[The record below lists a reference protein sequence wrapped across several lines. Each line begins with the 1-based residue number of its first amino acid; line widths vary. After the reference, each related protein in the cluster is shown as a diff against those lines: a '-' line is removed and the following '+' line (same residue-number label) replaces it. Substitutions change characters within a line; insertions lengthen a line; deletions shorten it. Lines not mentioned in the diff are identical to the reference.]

1 MAPSDLPREVPRPPR
16 RQGALLLNVGLGIL
30 ALPFALLLFL
40 SGQSKAVEARAWPV
54 IRKIALRLQTDEETR
69 RLYRANPALAGAY
82 RDEAAFL
89 EHVQAHRAQF
99 AALPDL
105 PPKADRY
112 ECAAGPNGFRASLQG
127 SGGTWA
133 TLEVRQD
140 VLLEKVPGEGLLRLE
155 FTPTRRVRKR
165 DPARRGP

>member
-1 MAPSDLPREVPRPPR
+1 MAPSDLPREVLRPPR
-16 RQGALLLNVGLGIL
+16 RRGSLLLKVGLGIL

-40 SGQSKAVEARAWPV
+40 SGQSKAVEARAWSV
-54 IRKIALRLQTDEETR
+54 ICTIALRLQTDEETR
-69 RLYRANPALAGAY
+69 RLYRANPLAGAY

-89 EHVQAHRAQF
+89 EQVQAHRAQF

-105 PPKADRY
+105 PPKTDRY
-112 ECAAGPNGFRASLQG
+112 ECAAGPNGFQASLQG